1 MAKSKPE
8 GPVQGG
14 GDTDALRQAETL
26 SPPEPDVL
34 ERGKVYFDEHFTE
47 EGPIPRELCSDVE
60 QLLAD
65 AIAEIKCERAEHAEC
80 CETLAK
86 MDGQLVR
93 AAQQLRAITEAEP
106 VAWEVWVGRVY
117 VTLVKKKDEVIGP
130 NASEATF
137 IPLYTRPRKEKDPE
151 CPTKE

>member
-1 MAKSKPE
+1 MSEME
-8 GPVQGG
+8 GSPQKAV
-14 GDTDALRQAETL
+14 REL
-26 SPPEPDVL
+26 SEPDVL
-34 ERGKVYFDEHFTE
+34 ERLKQIQPQKNYVGIDM
-47 EGPIPRELCSDVE
+47 R

-65 AIAEIKCERAEHAEC
+65 AIAEIECERAEHAEC